1 MTYLKQLNAVI
12 IIAVFMLTSYSSHAQ
27 KATTSE
33 GYSLEIP
40 TAVKMSSSDTK
51 NYELITV
58 SHYDTKLAGYV
69 HISGIIDSNGN
80 VKLHS
85 IYTPKRPV
93 QSRGNS
99 GCTGGN
105 YNACARS
112 CTERPTTTGV
122 ILCTSYCIIDC
133 IIFED

>member
-1 MTYLKQLNAVI
+1 MKYLKQLNTVI
-12 IIAVFMLTSYSSHAQ
+12 IITMFMLTSYTSHSQ
-27 KATTSE
+27 EITPE

-40 TAVKMSSSDTK
+40 AAVKMSSSEAK
-51 NYELITV
+51 NYELITT

-69 HISGIIDSNGN
+69 YVSGIIDANGN
-80 VKLHS
+80 VKFHS
-85 IYTPKRPV
+85 IYAPKRPV
-93 QSRGNS
+93 QSREGS

-112 CTERPTTTGV
+112 CTDRPTTAGV